1 MIDIKRILCPVDFS
15 EFSRHALDE
24 AIAIAHLYDGCVT
37 ALHAFPEAIAADP
50 FAGLPEFQPFRLT
63 NRHRAHLLQH
73 LQTFATSEGAERR
86 SMNVAIREGVDIDV
100 EILEAAD
107 QMNPD
112 LIVMGT
118 HGRSGF
124 QHLMLGS
131 VAEKVLHK
139 ARCPVLTVPR
149 KTPDAV
155 PAGPV
160 PFARIL
166 CGIDFSECSL
176 AALEYAKSL
185 ASQSGAHLDVLSVVQ
200 LIPMYEMTGA
210 VPLYYPGL
218 LADLKADIGKKLEQ
232 LVSTATAGV
241 NVERFITA
249 GSPHREIVRVA
260 AERKAELIVLGAYS
274 HGALDHMLFGST
286 TNHVVRQAGCPVL
299 TVRTT
304 SRV

>member
-1 MIDIKRILCPVDFS
+1 MIRLQQILCPVDFS

-24 AIAIAHLYDGCVT
+24 AIAIAHLYGACVT
-37 ALHAFPEAIAADP
+37 ALHVFPEAIAADP
-50 FAGLPEFQPFRLT
+50 FGGLPEFQPIRLT
-63 NRHRAHLLQH
+63 DRHRAHLLKH
-73 LQTFATSEGAERR
+73 LTAFATAEGAEARR
-86 SMNVAIREGVDIDV
+86 ITVALREGVDIHA

-107 QMNPD
+107 QMKPD

-149 KTPDAV
+149 KAPDAV

-166 CGIDFSECSL
+166 CAVDFSDCSL
-176 AALEYAKSL
+176 AALEYARSL
-185 ASQSGAHLDVLSVVQ
+185 AVESRARLDVLSVVQ

-218 LADLKADIGKKLEQ
+218 LDDLKADIGKRLEA
-232 LVSTATAGV
+232 VVATAAPEMD
-241 NVERFITA
+241 VERFVTA
-249 GSPHREIVRVA
+249 GTPHREIVRIA
-260 AERKAELIVLGAYS
+260 SERKSELVVLGAYS
-274 HGALDHMLFGST
+274 HGTIDHMLFGST
-286 TNHVVRQAGCPVL
+286 TNHVVRQACCPVL
-299 TVRTT
+299 TIRK
-304 SRV
+304 

>member
-1 MIDIKRILCPVDFS
+1 MIQFKRVLCPVDFS

-37 ALHAFPEAIAADP
+37 ALHVFPVAIPADP
-50 FAGLPEFQPFRLT
+50 FAGLPEFQPFTLT
-63 NRHRAHLLQH
+63 DQHRSHILRQLS
-73 LQTFATSEGAERR
+73 TFATAEGAEARR
-86 SMNVAIREGVDIDV
+86 ITVALREGVDIHA

-107 QMNPD
+107 QMKPD

-149 KTPDAV
+149 KAPDAV

-166 CGIDFSECSL
+166 CGIDFSG
-176 AALEYAKSL
+176 AA
-185 ASQSGAHLDVLSVVQ
+185 
-200 LIPMYEMTGA
+200 
-210 VPLYYPGL
+210 
-218 LADLKADIGKKLEQ
+218 
-232 LVSTATAGV
+232 
-241 NVERFITA
+241 
-249 GSPHREIVRVA
+249 
-260 AERKAELIVLGAYS
+260 
-274 HGALDHMLFGST
+274 
-286 TNHVVRQAGCPVL
+286 
-299 TVRTT
+299 
-304 SRV
+304 